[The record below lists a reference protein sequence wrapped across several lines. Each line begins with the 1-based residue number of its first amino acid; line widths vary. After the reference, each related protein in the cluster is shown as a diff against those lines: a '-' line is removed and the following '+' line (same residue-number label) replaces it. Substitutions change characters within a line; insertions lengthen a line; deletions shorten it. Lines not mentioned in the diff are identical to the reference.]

1 MKFCALLI
9 LGLATTLSLGGSAA
23 EAAKKA
29 KAHTVHGTILDIQK
43 DNTGATLTVKVQ
55 PHHKKGEAATAP
67 VEKKYVVAKTVP
79 VERVSGKKGNV
90 VHQPAKL
97 ADLQV
102 GDHVG
107 VTVLK
112 NVVEKVTIRTNAKKK
127 DA

>member
-1 MKFCALLI
+1 MKFCAFLI
-9 LGLATTLSLGGSAA
+9 LGLATALSLDSSA
-23 EAAKKA
+23 EAAKKT
-29 KAHTVHGTILDIQK
+29 KAHTVHGTIVDIQK

-55 PHHKKGEAATAP
+55 PHHKKGEAAKAP

-102 GDHVG
+102 GDHVAI
-107 VTVLK
+107 TALK
-112 NVVEKVTIRTNAKKK
+112 NVVEKVTIRANGKKK